1 MAVVAKTKL
10 RSAAGSRRWTYED
23 YLQIPD
29 DGQRYEIIW
38 GELHVVPSPI
48 PAHQRIA
55 ISLASLLLAHVRS
68 NRLGEVYAAPLDVV
82 LAVHNVV
89 QPDVLFIAQEHLS
102 IVTATNVTGA
112 PDLVVEVLSPG
123 TAARDRSTKRDAY
136 AAARVPHYWLADPRS
151 RSLEDYELRQGS
163 YTLVYRGKYV
173 DLSRTAT
180 FAGVSSDHGQLC

>member
-1 MAVVAKTKL
+1 MVAKTKL

-136 AAARVPHYWLADPRS
+136 AAAGVPHYWLVDPRS
-151 RSLEDYELRQGS
+151 RSLEAYELRQAA
-163 YTLVYRGKYV
+163 YALVYRGEGGDV
-173 DLSRTAT
+173 FPPALFPGLSIDLSE
-180 FAGVSSDHGQLC
+180 LW